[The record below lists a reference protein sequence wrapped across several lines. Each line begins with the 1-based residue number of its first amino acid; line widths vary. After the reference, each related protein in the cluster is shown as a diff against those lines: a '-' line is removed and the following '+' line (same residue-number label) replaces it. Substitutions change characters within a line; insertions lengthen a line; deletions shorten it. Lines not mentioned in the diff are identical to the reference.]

1 MEASGKIWLE
11 FEALQNICSS
21 LECAFLDV
29 FCVDL
34 CGLVYGLEYIRKT
47 IICMRKNLSV
57 PAAMGTYITSNLM
70 FNNCFEPLKCRAF
83 PTFV

>member
-1 MEASGKIWLE
+1 METSGKIWLE

-34 CGLVYGLEYIRKT
+34 CGLVYGLKSIGKT
-47 IICMRKNLSV
+47 AICMREDLSV
-57 PAAMGTYITSNLM
+57 PASMGTCIPSNLI
-70 FNNCFEPLKCRAF
+70 FNNCL
-83 PTFV
+83 